1 VLLEGRNALVTGV
14 SRRAGIGY
22 AIARRLL
29 DEGASVFIHGWTP
42 HDAAQPWGAE
52 ARGTETVAHEL
63 EVPFAEDDFADPE
76 APRRVVEAA
85 SAALGPLDV
94 LVVNHARSGH
104 GRLLDLSASEL
115 DAFLHENVR
124 ASLLLIR
131 EFALRHDDSRAGGK
145 VVLLT
150 SGQHRAP
157 MTREIAYAVSK
168 GALQQ
173 ATLTLADELAD
184 RRITVNAVNPG
195 PTETGWGLAA
205 QEPGGQMPFGRW
217 GEPDDA
223 ARLIVWLCSDDA
235 RWITGQTIDSEGGF
249 RRWR

>member
-1 VLLEGRNALVTGV
+1 VRLDGRNALVTGV
-14 SRRAGIGY
+14 SRRAGIGH

-29 DEGASVFIHGWTP
+29 DAGAAVFVQGWTP
-42 HDAAQPWGAE
+42 HDAAQRWGAE
-52 ARGTETVAHEL
+52 PGGTGAVAREL
-63 EVPFAEDDFADPE
+63 GVPFAEADFADAE
-76 APRRVVEAA
+76 APARVVDAA
-85 SAALGPLDV
+85 RSADGPLDV

-104 GRLLDLSASEL
+104 GRLADLTADEL

-124 ASLLLIR
+124 ASLLLVR
-131 EFALRHDDSRAGGK
+131 EFAAQHDDERGGGR

-150 SGQHRAP
+150 SGQHLAP
-157 MTREIAYAVSK
+157 MAGEVAYAVSK

-184 RRITVNAVNPG
+184 RGITVNVINPG
-195 PTETGWGLAA
+195 PTDTGWGLAERDPA
-205 QEPGGQMPFGRW
+205 GTMPFGRW

-223 ARLIVWLCSDDA
+223 ARLVAWLCSDDA

>member
-1 VLLEGRNALVTGV
+1 MRLDGRSALVTGV

-29 DEGASVFIHGWTP
+29 DAGAAVFVHGWTA
-42 HDAAQPWGAE
+42 HDARQPWGAE
-52 ARGTETVAHEL
+52 AGGTAGVAREL
-63 EVPFAEDDFADPE
+63 QVPFVEDDFADPQ
-76 APRRVVEAA
+76 APARVVAAA

-104 GRLLDLSASEL
+104 GRLAELSADEF

-124 ASLLLIR
+124 AALLLVQ
-131 EFALRHDDSRAGGK
+131 EFARGHDASRPGGRI
-145 VVLLT
+145 VLLT
-150 SGQHRAP
+150 SGQHLAP
-157 MTREIAYAVSK
+157 MAGEVAYAVSK

-173 ATLTLADELAD
+173 ATQTLADELAD
-184 RRITVNAVNPG
+184 RGITVNTVNPG
-195 PTETGWGLAA
+195 PTDTGWGIGE
-205 QEPGGQMPFGRW
+205 QDPSTKMPLGRW

-223 ARLIVWLCSDDA
+223 ARLILWLCSDDA